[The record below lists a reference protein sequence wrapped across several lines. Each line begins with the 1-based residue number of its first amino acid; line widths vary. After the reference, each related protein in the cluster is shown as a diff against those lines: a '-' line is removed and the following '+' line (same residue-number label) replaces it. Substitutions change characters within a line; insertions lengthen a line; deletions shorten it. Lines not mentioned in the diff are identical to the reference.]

1 LGEAFKEIIMEHLYL
16 RIGCDIHYKL
26 EQETPILFVIQPE
39 HQAQQ
44 RILEET
50 WSTNPH
56 TPIEGLR
63 DSFGNL
69 IWRLMAP
76 NGVFQLRYDAL
87 AQVPRSADEVL
98 PDLDKVPM
106 EQLPGDVVSYLWPS
120 RYCES
125 DLLIGEAWRLFG
137 HITGGWAQVQEIC
150 NWMHREITYGAGS
163 TSATSSLEVYNQRRG
178 VCRDFAHLAISFCRA
193 LNIPAR
199 YVCGFLPDVDVE
211 VNPIPMDFHA
221 WFEAYLDGAWRTF
234 DARHNV
240 PRVGRVVIAR
250 GRDAVDCAWSTVF
263 GNAQLVNFTV
273 WADEVAATTRI
284 VNSRPES
291 QAKV

>member
-1 LGEAFKEIIMEHLYL
+1 MEHLYL

-26 EQETPILFVIQPE
+26 EQETPILFIIQPE

-44 RILEET
+44 RIREET

-76 NGVFQLRYDAL
+76 SGDFQLRYDAL
-87 AQVPRSADEVL
+87 AQVPRSSDEVL
-98 PDLDKVPM
+98 PHLAKVPI

-137 HITGGWAQVQEIC
+137 HIPSGWAQVQEIC
-150 NWMHREITYGAGS
+150 NWLHREISYGTGS
-163 TSATSSLEVYNQRRG
+163 TSATSSLEVFQQRRG
-178 VCRDFAHLAISFCRA
+178 VCRDFAHLAISFCRS

-199 YVCGFLPDVDVE
+199 YVCGYLPDVDIE
-211 VNPIPMDFHA
+211 PNPIPMDFHA

-263 GNAQLVNFTV
+263 GSAKLVNFTV
-273 WADEVAATTRI
+273 WADEVAETTRI
-284 VNSRPES
+284 LNRSSES

>member
-1 LGEAFKEIIMEHLYL
+1 MEHLYL
-16 RIGCDIHYKL
+16 RIGCDIHYKF
-26 EQETPILFVIQPE
+26 EHETPILFIVQPE

-44 RILEET
+44 RIIDER
-50 WSTNPH
+50 WSTHPH

-69 IWRLMAP
+69 IWRLIAP
-76 NGVFQLRYDAL
+76 QGDFQLCYDAI
-87 AQVPRSADEVL
+87 AQVPRSADTIL
-98 PDLDKVPM
+98 PHLPKSPI
-106 EQLPGDVVSYLWPS
+106 EQLPGDVISYLWPS

-125 DLLIGEAWRLFG
+125 DLLIDEAWRLFG
-137 HITGGWAQVQEIC
+137 HINGGWAQVQAIC
-150 NWMHREITYGAGS
+150 DWMHREITYAPGS
-163 TSATSSLEVYNQRRG
+163 TSSTSSLEVYRQRRG
-178 VCRDFAHLAISFCRA
+178 VCRDFAHLAISFCRS

-199 YVCGFLPDVDVE
+199 YVCGFLPDVEVE
-211 VNPIPMDFHA
+211 PNPIPMDFHA
-221 WFEAYLDGAWRTF
+221 WFEAYLDGAWHTF

-263 GNAQLVNFTV
+263 GSAQLVNLTV
-273 WADEVAATTRI
+273 WADEVSASTRI
-284 VNSRPES
+284 SSSPTES